1 VPEERWNHQMGSQMA
16 AWDWIEPNFRMKA
29 APQSCSKELK
39 LKTSFQT
46 AYFRLGL
53 NLKKR
58 CC

>member
-1 VPEERWNHQMGSQMA
+1 MPVEERWNHQMGSQMA
-16 AWDWIEPNFRMKA
+16 VSDWIEPDFRMKA

-53 NLKKR
+53 N
-58 CC
+58 